1 MKFEN
6 TKVWGFEHAL
16 RGMRN
21 AKNSWDK
28 ADSEPLFHLTQ
39 NFSEEDEN
47 ADLTI
52 KTKRTGIFA
61 IAARNE
67 DGMSKLIESVEGDQE
82 LYKAFCDSM
91 ASLKLYFNIVE
102 P

>member
-1 MKFEN
+1 MLKDLL
-6 TKVWGFEHAL
+6 KVHHGVL
-16 RGMRN
+16 LYYLG
-21 AKNSWDK
+21 
-28 ADSEPLFHLTQ
+28 
-39 NFSEEDEN
+39 EEDEN

-82 LYKAFCDSM
+82 LYKAVCDSM